1 MTNSNFHILP
11 EENEFCSHEDHCFT
25 LWSKVPELCILHYR
39 CHMQSKSNLMWRTSW
54 NILPFLN
61 TNVRIC
67 RNCEWTF
74 TTNCEPPTDA
84 LKYKTGGERK
94 KEKRWICFPTK
105 QLSSLTEETK
115 EKTLCEEAKSCIN
128 YSIFR
133 CYKHN
138 FDKHSKLWKNCTVN
152 AIKSFFLV
160 QHHQCMCLLRIYCGL
175 YSAVILWLMI
185 QDDH

>member
-1 MTNSNFHILP
+1 MITQIFTFSLRKMCFVPMRIIVLPCEAKSLNSVFFVIDVWCKVRVTWCEGHLEI
-11 EENEFCSHEDHCFT
+11 FC
-25 LWSKVPELCILHYR
+25 L
-39 CHMQSKSNLMWRTSW
+39 
-54 NILPFLN
+54 LN

-105 QLSSLTEETK
+105 HLPSLTEETK